1 MEITGPEVGDER
13 RPSVAARLRELG
25 ESRAGA
31 LLLLIG
37 TAVAVAW
44 ANLAYGFYHE
54 FWETHLSAGVGDLQV
69 DFTLHALVNDAL
81 MAVFFFTVGLEVRR
95 ELTIGELASRSRV
108 VLPVVAAI
116 AGIVVPIAFY
126 LLITRGSGYEHAW
139 GIVISTDT
147 AFLVGALA
155 LIGPRASGQ
164 LRVFLLTLAVI
175 DDIGALGIIA
185 LVYTDDFHP
194 LPLLIAAAGLV
205 GVYLTRY
212 VRSGRGPI
220 YATLA
225 IAVWLAFLASGVHPT
240 LAGVAIALL
249 VPVYRPNRR
258 DVEHALERAHR
269 FRQSPSTEHAR
280 AAANSLRESISIN
293 ERLQSA
299 YSPYVAYLIL
309 PLFAL
314 ANAGVRLDGAILSAA
329 VRSPLTWGI
338 VVGLAAGKF
347 LGILG
352 SAGLLR
358 RLGLGEQGPGLPLG
372 RLAGGGALTGIGF
385 TISLF
390 IVELAIDDPAAQ
402 DEARVGVLSASL
414 LAFLLA
420 TVVFRRSEKARPA
433 EETEDG
439 ALVRPVD
446 PTRDHL
452 AGPVDAPLMLVEY
465 GDFQCEFCSKTSG
478 AIDELQHALGD
489 RLRYVWRHAP
499 LTRHHPN
506 ALAAAEAAEAAGRQ
520 GEFFRF
526 ARSLFADQEHQRPA
540 DILLRAMELGLD
552 VERFE
557 ADLSS
562 PEVTGRIRDDLR
574 DAEEMGVT
582 SVPTFFVNGQRHA
595 GPYDAQ
601 SLIRAL
607 EQTAPADRAPAA
619 ASSDHRRP
627 QRQQAF
633 RLQRVGLVRTRLSP
647 DDPAAQND
655 PARIRGDRRIHSGV
669 RRIDGEVGRCTV
681 DQSGKAEP
689 GPGHPRRGAERCLGR
704 ESRPDQPGDFAGHL
718 AERQAVSACQ
728 DRHPRFMRGADQRQ
742 QPVPAAEQP
751 GPDRVGFAG
760 AQPLNR
766 RGERAQGG
774 HQRRALGGH
783 PVQQRGV

>member
-1 MEITGPEVGDER
+1 MADVTTIERSPDPEPPEVGDEP

-37 TAVAVAW
+37 TAVAIAW

-54 FWETHLSAGVGDLQV
+54 FWETHLSLGVGDLQV
-69 DFTLHALVNDAL
+69 DVTLHALVNDAL

-95 ELTIGELASRSRV
+95 ELTIGELASRARV

-126 LLITRGSGYEHAW
+126 LLFAQGSGYEHAW

-185 LVYTDDFHP
+185 LVYTDEFNP

-205 GVYLTRY
+205 GVYFTRY
-212 VRSGRGPI
+212 VRGGRGPI

-249 VPVYRPNRR
+249 VPVYRPSRR
-258 DVEHALERAHR
+258 DVEHALEHAHR

-299 YSPYVAYLIL
+299 YSPYVAYVIL

-314 ANAGVRLDGAILSAA
+314 ANAGVRLDGEILSAA
-329 VRSPLTWGI
+329 ARSPLTWGI
-338 VVGLAAGKF
+338 VVGLVAGKF

-352 SAGLLR
+352 SAGFLRLLR
-358 RLGLGEQGPGLPLG
+358 LGGRGPGLPLG
-372 RLAGGGALTGIGF
+372 RLAGGGALAGIGF

-420 TVVFRRSEKARPA
+420 AVVFRRSESARPA
-433 EETEDG
+433 EETEG
-439 ALVRPVD
+439 GGLVRPVD
-446 PTRDHL
+446 PTRDHI
-452 AGPVDAPLMLVEY
+452 AGPVDAPLTLVEY
-465 GDFQCEFCSKTSG
+465 GDFQCEFCSKASG
-478 AIDELQHALGD
+478 AIDELQRALGD

-520 GEFFRF
+520 GEFFV
-526 ARSLFADQEHQRPA
+526 S
-540 DILLRAMELGLD
+540 
-552 VERFE
+552 
-557 ADLSS
+557 
-562 PEVTGRIRDDLR
+562 
-574 DAEEMGVT
+574 
-582 SVPTFFVNGQRHA
+582 
-595 GPYDAQ
+595 
-601 SLIRAL
+601 
-607 EQTAPADRAPAA
+607 
-619 ASSDHRRP
+619 
-627 QRQQAF
+627 
-633 RLQRVGLVRTRLSP
+633 LVRTRLSQ

-669 RRIDGEVGRCTV
+669 RRIDREVGRCTI

-689 GPGHPRRGAERCLGR
+689 GPGHPRRGAERFLGG

-728 DRHPRFMRGADQRQ
+728 DRHPRFMGGADQRQ

-766 RGERAQGG
+766 RGERAQGR